1 MPRRGPWPPLVSSA
15 QPQRGTL
22 GRRPGLRHRRC
33 PRPRRPR
40 FHRRCHL
47 RLRPLR
53 PVPPLPGEGEG
64 QCQPDP
70 PRVSSQNKASLER
83 EAPCQTGR
91 SLHPRTSKVTFRVR
105 VTWFG
110 RVSTDLEF
118 GEEVLVTTLVVTA
131 LFFALALRRRVRFLK
146 ESVGWEPCKRIRV
159 GARPGSGLHPS
170 AGTAPGCSSQ
180 QHASRRARRSRPR
193 HRSAPVVLFR
203 AGAEGTSRERRR
215 ELRHKGAQHHGSA
228 YAHRCDRWCVGG
240 GGGGGRWGRLENRS
254 LTARASTS
262 MFSSAFCICFRACVG
277 RAATDF
283 QSAAVEARGMSSWS
297 WGKTR

>member
-1 MPRRGPWPPLVSSA
+1 MPDGSVS
-15 QPQRGTL
+15 
-22 GRRPGLRHRRC
+22 
-33 PRPRRPR
+33 PR
-40 FHRRCHL
+40 
-47 RLRPLR
+47 
-53 PVPPLPGEGEG
+53 
-64 QCQPDP
+64 
-70 PRVSSQNKASLER
+70 
-83 EAPCQTGR
+83 
-91 SLHPRTSKVTFRVR
+91 HPRTSKVTFRVR
-105 VTWFG
+105 VKWFG

-215 ELRHKGAQHHGSA
+215 ELRHKGAQHQRKRVRAQVRSLVRGG
-228 YAHRCDRWCVGG
+228 VGG
-240 GGGGGRWGRLENRS
+240 GGVGGGGVSKTDPSPRGLRHQCSPR
-254 LTARASTS
+254 R
-262 MFSSAFCICFRACVG
+262 SAFALG
-277 RAATDF
+277 PALAAPPPIF
-283 QSAAVEARGMSSWS
+283 SQQRWKQEE
-297 WGKTR
+297 